1 MCLGNE
7 GAGGASGENAPQEM
21 RKVFEELVLAPAA
34 NIKRELDTLGQ
45 RLGSARGFCRCEL
58 LIP

>member
-1 MCLGNE
+1 MKALV
-7 GAGGASGENAPQEM
+7 ARPVRTPQEM